1 MQGLKKTTICKALWS
16 LLLFLLPLPMLA
28 QEKVIGKVCDET
40 GEGMPGVSVI
50 VKGTSQGVVTD
61 LDGVFNITPSQRNA
75 VLVFSFLGYVSQ
87 EKRATAGKPMNITLL
102 EDNKSLD
109 EVVVVGYQEVRQ
121 QHQPCRHCLT
131 RRAQRCLGSSYLWCT
146 RR

>member
-61 LDGVFNITPSQRNA
+61 LDGAFNITPSQRNA
-75 VLVFSFLGYVSQ
+75 VLVFSF
-87 EKRATAGKPMNITLL
+87 
-102 EDNKSLD
+102 
-109 EVVVVGYQEVRQ
+109 
-121 QHQPCRHCLT
+121 
-131 RRAQRCLGSSYLWCT
+131 
-146 RR
+146 